1 MPDSN
6 FFKEKRPVEYG
17 EESFYHWDKYC
28 VDYDGHWAGQ
38 DRQVWTYKTFFTNS
52 LEEALKWW
60 KKSPS
65 PKKIRE
71 RMSEKF
77 WCTINIDKLLIPQQ
91 HNYVQQQFMFT
102 WD

>member
-38 DRQVWTYKTFFTNS
+38 DRKVWTYKSYFTNS
-52 LEEALKWW
+52 LDEAIRWY
-60 KKSPS
+60 KKVSA

-71 RMSEKF
+71 RLEGC
-77 WCTINIDKLLIPQQ
+77 WCSLNIDKIIAPQPR
-91 HNYVQQQFMFT
+91 NYIQQEFNFE
-102 WD
+102 WE

>member
-38 DRQVWTYKTFFTNS
+38 GRQVWTYKSYFTNS
-52 LEEALKWW
+52 LDEAIRWY
-60 KKSPS
+60 KKVSA

-71 RMSEKF
+71 RLEGC
-77 WCTINIDKLLIPQQ
+77 WCSLNIDKIIAPQPR
-91 HNYVQQQFMFT
+91 NYIQQEFNFE
-102 WD
+102 WE

>member
-38 DRQVWTYKTFFTNS
+38 DRQVWTYKYYFTNS
-52 LEEALKWW
+52 LDEAIRWY
-60 KKSPS
+60 KKVSA
-65 PKKIRE
+65 PKKIRKRLE
-71 RMSEKF
+71 GC
-77 WCTINIDKLLIPQQ
+77 WCSLNIDKIIVPQPR
-91 HNYVQQQFMFT
+91 NYIQQEFNFE
-102 WD
+102 WE